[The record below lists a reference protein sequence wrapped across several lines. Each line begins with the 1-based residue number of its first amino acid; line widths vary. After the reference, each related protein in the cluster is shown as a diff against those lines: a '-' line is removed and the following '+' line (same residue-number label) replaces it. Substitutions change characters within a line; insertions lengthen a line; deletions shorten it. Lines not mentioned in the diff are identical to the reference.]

1 MVDDVRV
8 GGETRFDSQLSLMNC
23 QIFSTGLSSGDFGGN
38 DTSVMLGGTGSVFE
52 TCHPA

>member
-8 GGETRFDSQLSLMNC
+8 GVTTRFDSQLSLMNC
-23 QIFSTGLSSGDFGGN
+23 QIFLTGLSSGDFGGN
-38 DTSVMLGGTGSVFE
+38 DTGVMFAGSVFE